1 MATDIPVS
9 VWMQQV
15 LRQSDLIDLALRKSQ
30 GKTMT
35 EEKQTLEDISAT
47 IIAKAIR
54 NQLAIDQAHLR
65 EALTKEVDSSA
76 SVYGTSTQRSRPYS
90 DGRNQWRKT
99 AIKCAGSEVL
109 YIQGQKPWGRL
120 NKKKKEMMR
129 CAVYSKD
136 SDSLKKH
143 REKMP
148 HYRKNS
154 KPSLVQKLLG
164 RSEFTKI
171 SND

>member
-76 SVYGTSTQRSRPYS
+76 SVKGVGCIQMGVMNGVEQPLNVLALKFYIFRVKSRGA
-90 DGRNQWRKT
+90 D
-99 AIKCAGSEVL
+99 
-109 YIQGQKPWGRL
+109 
-120 NKKKKEMMR
+120 
-129 CAVYSKD
+129 
-136 SDSLKKH
+136 
-143 REKMP
+143 
-148 HYRKNS
+148 
-154 KPSLVQKLLG
+154 
-164 RSEFTKI
+164 
-171 SND
+171 

>member
-1 MATDIPVS
+1 MS
-9 VWMQQV
+9 
-15 LRQSDLIDLALRKSQ
+15 SIDDK
-30 GKTMT
+30 
-35 EEKQTLEDISAT
+35 T
-47 IIAKAIR
+47 IIDEFIAENGSDGITHIIEYQ
-54 NQLAIDQAHLR
+54 NQFDGRTAWKLCNS
-65 EALTKEVDSSA
+65 KEMYEYVMETGSFIEPKLIWTQEDKFNILIT
-76 SVYGTSTQRSRPYS
+76 SVQVTSFGQRSRLYS
-90 DGRNQWRKT
+90 DGRNEWRRT

-109 YIQGQKPWGRL
+109 YIQGQKPWSRL
-120 NKKKKEMMR
+120 NKKKEEMMR

-143 REKMP
+143 RKKMP